1 MSLTLYELCGAED
14 RRFSPFCW
22 RTRMALAH
30 KGLDPDEII
39 PVGFTEKE
47 KIAFSGQELVPVII
61 DNGKTVA
68 DSWDIACYLED
79 AYPECPTLFGCDAAL
94 GEALFIN
101 NWATRVL
108 IVELFPM
115 IVKDIFDRVRE
126 EDREYFRKTREK
138 WMKGKLEEVQATRGT
153 RIEPFR
159 KHLDPLRYTLEKE
172 PFLCGKAP
180 AYADYIV
187 FGVFQWA
194 RHASPFILLSNND
207 PVREWRERM
216 LDLFDG
222 YARNFDGYPC

>member
-1 MSLTLYELCGAED
+1 MALTLYELWGAED
-14 RRFSPFCW
+14 KRFSPFCW
-22 RTRMALAH
+22 RARMALAH
-30 KGLDPDEII
+30 KGLTPDEII

-47 KIAFSGQELVPVII
+47 KIAFSGQKLVPVIV
-61 DNGKTVA
+61 DNGKTVS

-79 AYPECPTLFGCDAAL
+79 TYPEYPALFGCDTAR

-101 NWATRVL
+101 SWASRVL

-115 IVKDIFDRVRE
+115 VVKDIFDHVRK
-126 EDREYFRKTREK
+126 EDREYFRETREK
-138 WMKGKLEEVQATRGT
+138 WMKGPLEAVQAAREA

-159 KHLDPLRYTLEKE
+159 KRLDVLRYTLEKE
-172 PFLCGKAP
+172 PFLCGETP

-194 RHASPFILLSNND
+194 RCVSPFILLADDD
-207 PVREWRERM
+207 PIREWRERM

>member
-1 MSLTLYELCGAED
+1 MSLTLYELWGAED
-14 RRFSPFCW
+14 KRFSPFCW

-30 KGLDPDEII
+30 KGLLPDEIV

-47 KIAFSGQELVPVII
+47 KIAFSGQKLVPVII
-61 DNGKTVA
+61 DNGKAVS

-79 AYPECPTLFGCDAAL
+79 TYPEYPALFGCGAAR

-101 NWATRVL
+101 SWATRVL

-115 IVKDIFDRVRE
+115 VVKDIFDHVRE
-126 EDREYFRKTREK
+126 EDREHFRKTREK
-138 WMKGKLEEVQATRGT
+138 WLKGPLEEVQATRDA
-153 RIEPFR
+153 RLEPFR
-159 KHLDPLRYTLEKE
+159 KRLDVLRYTLGKE
-172 PFLCGKAP
+172 PFICGETP

-187 FGVFQWA
+187 FGAFQWA
-194 RHASPFILLSNND
+194 RCVSPFILLADDD
-207 PVREWRERM
+207 PIWEWRERM